1 MCEPAKQQVT
11 IRPVT
16 QADLAA
22 VQNVLVTTWHATYD
36 ASLGKQQV
44 DVIVAQWHSMEAL
57 ERRRLVPGCSFL
69 LAEKVGR
76 VVATAFA
83 RPGVDGCVQLSH
95 MYVLPE
101 AQRHGV
107 GRQLL
112 ETSLA
117 AFSQART
124 VRLEVM
130 ADNADAIT
138 FYERAGFQVVG
149 EGDDCYGC
157 GARIRHLI
165 MEKCLEPGCFGP
177 SRRSSG
183 LARRSS

>member
-22 VQNVLVTTWHATYD
+22 VQNVLATTWHATYD

-44 DVIVAQWHSMEAL
+44 DMIVANWHSIEAL

-83 RPGVDGCVQLSH
+83 RPGADDCIQLSH

-101 AQRHGV
+101 AQ
-107 GRQLL
+107 GRGIGRRLL
-112 ETSLA
+112 AASLA
-117 AFSQART
+117 AFPQGRT
-124 VRLEVM
+124 VQLEVVSH
-130 ADNADAIT
+130 NADAIT
-138 FYERAGFQVVG
+138 FYERAGFRAVG
-149 EGDDCYGC
+149 EGDDDCGGC
-157 GARIRHLI
+157 GARIRHLV
-165 MEKCLEPGCFGP
+165 MEKCLQPRCFEDQED
-177 SRRSSG
+177 RRG
-183 LARRSS
+183 